1 MMEVVILSAVRTP
14 IGSFGGTLKEVK
26 AVELGKIV
34 MQESISRAKI
44 KHDHVDEIMFGCVLQ
59 GGLGQNVAR
68 QSSLL
73 AGISDTVPSTTINQV
88 CGSGLKSVGFGASS
102 IRSEDNKVVLVGGT
116 ENMSRSNYILE
127 EARFGHRMGDK
138 KVVDTMIRDGLWDT
152 INDYHMGITAENVAD
167 MYQLTREEQDRFAID
182 SQNKAEKAQ
191 IEGRFRDEIVPVSIK
206 DRKGNVTVFEQDEYI
221 RYDSTMDKVAKL
233 SPVFKPNG
241 TVTAANAS
249 GINDG
254 AAAIVLA
261 SESFAKEQGLVPMA
275 KVVAYGSVGLDPAV
289 MGLGPIEA
297 IRKVLSKANLITD
310 DIDLFEVNEAFA
322 AQSIAVVKELKL
334 DPSKVN
340 VNGGAI
346 ALGHPIGASGA
357 RILVTLLHELKKRKL
372 RYGIAALCIGGGQGT
387 AVLIE
392 NIDMSR

>member
-34 MQESISRAKI
+34 MQQSISHAKI
-44 KHDHVDEIMFGCVLQ
+44 NYNHIDEIMFGCVLQ

-73 AGISDTVPSTTINQV
+73 AGIPDQVPSTTINQV
-88 CGSGLKSVGFGASS
+88 CGSGLKSVGFGVSS
-102 IRSEDNKVVLVGGT
+102 IKSEMNNVVLVGGT
-116 ENMSRSNYILE
+116 ENMSQSNYILE

-138 KVVDTMIRDGLWDT
+138 KVVDAMIRDGLWDA

-167 MYQLTREEQDRFAID
+167 MYQITREEQDKFAVN

-191 IEGRFRDEIVPVSIK
+191 EEGRFTDEIVPVAIQ
-206 DRKGNVTVFEQDEYI
+206 DRKGKVKVFEKDEYI
-221 RYDSTMDKVAKL
+221 RYNSTMDRVAKL
-233 SPVFKPNG
+233 SPAFKANG

-275 KVVAYGSVGLDPAV
+275 KVVAYGSVGLDPAI

-297 IRKVLSKANLITD
+297 IRKVLNKANLTID

-322 AQSIAVVKELKL
+322 AQSIAVVKELNL
-334 DPSKVN
+334 DSSKVN

-357 RILVTLLHELKKRKL
+357 RILVTLLHELKRRNL

-387 AVLIE
+387 AVLVE
-392 NIDMSR
+392 NIRQVE